1 MNAKEQTLSKV
12 FSVLSNP
19 IRLKIYL
26 LILEG
31 ACEKDPNCA
40 TSIAEKLKLNQPTVS
55 NHIKELMHANLVVV
69 KKVGKHSYLYGV
81 KKTSSLLYDFA
92 TQCHAELVSASQK
105 TTRG

>member
-1 MNAKEQTLSKV
+1 MNAKEHTLSKV

-40 TSIAEKLKLNQPTVS
+40 TSISDKLKLNQPTVS
-55 NHIKELMHANLVVV
+55 NHIKELVNAKLVVI
-69 KKVGKHSYLYGV
+69 KKTGKHSYLYGV
-81 KKTSSLLYDFA
+81 KKTTSLLSDF
-92 TQCHAELVSASQK
+92 VSEIKSLSLSSR
-105 TTRG
+105 T